1 MIYIYIYYILNQL
14 YLHIKSIHLFTKMSI
29 PTKPK
34 SFTMNDCE
42 INITSFLN
50 GINSALSSIDI
61 IEDNDGYSVGNT
73 TFNDEKYYKINSHV
87 YLVSSISTEN
97 KIESDTE
104 STALYFPKKC
114 SKNKLFEPAY

>member
-1 MIYIYIYYILNQL
+1 
-14 YLHIKSIHLFTKMSI
+14 MSI

-34 SFTMNDCE
+34 SLTMNDCE
-42 INITSFLN
+42 LTITSFLN

-61 IEDNDGYSVGNT
+61 IEDNDAFSVGNN

-97 KIESDTE
+97 KLESDSE
-104 STALYFPKKC
+104 STAVYFSKKR
-114 SKNKLFEPAY
+114 SKNKPFESPY

>member
-1 MIYIYIYYILNQL
+1 
-14 YLHIKSIHLFTKMSI
+14 MSI

-104 STALYFPKKC
+104 STALYFPKKR